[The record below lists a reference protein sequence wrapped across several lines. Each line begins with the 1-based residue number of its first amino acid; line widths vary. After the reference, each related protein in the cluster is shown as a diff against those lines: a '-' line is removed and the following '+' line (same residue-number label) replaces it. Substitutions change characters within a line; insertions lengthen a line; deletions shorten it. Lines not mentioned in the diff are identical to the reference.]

1 MAGAKDTRPC
11 LLAPAAFLQ
20 LAEAAKVWFDA
31 STKTVGMLMFSNL
44 KIKTRFYVLIGFSA
58 LMLIW
63 VGATG
68 LSGIQST
75 GAAVKSVYNDHL
87 VAIERLGEVR
97 NNQMQ
102 IQITMAAARLET
114 DAFEI
119 VAQTDKVGGLI
130 FRTDALIKE
139 YQSHAMQAEEKKLFD
154 EFIQART
161 NFGRTGV
168 LPMIGLLQTENFK
181 EADTLR
187 KSVMDPAY
195 AKASAAIDALLKYQ
209 VDAAKAEYEAAS
221 SYAAKIRVI
230 SVASIVAGL
239 VLTVLAGLFITRA
252 ISSGVGQLVRAASGL
267 AEGDLSVRA
276 ALPGDDELSQVGKAF
291 NRMAE
296 DFATILSQ
304 VQQASARVA
313 STSSEVS
320 DNEDQVA
327 QASQSQ
333 AEAATN
339 AASSAD
345 NLNHSIGDLAVRS
358 EQAAA
363 AAEETRSL
371 AVSGQE
377 VVNQATQGIRDIA
390 VTFNESTRL
399 VDALGQRSDQ
409 IGQIVAVIK
418 DIADQTN
425 LLALNAA
432 IEAARAGEQGR
443 GFAVVADEV
452 RKLAERTTNAT
463 SEISSMISSI
473 QSETRDTVSNMDAGN
488 RQVSAGLHLAAQAGE
503 SLQKINDSIRDLA
516 AVIRDTAVATHQQAA
531 TSREIS
537 GRVEGIAHMARDN
550 SAAVERTTAATHGLK
565 QLAEELQGLVSRFRL
580 G

>member
-1 MAGAKDTRPC
+1 
-11 LLAPAAFLQ
+11 
-20 LAEAAKVWFDA
+20 
-31 STKTVGMLMFSNL
+31 MFSNL